1 MSLKPVPMIFKEIS
15 NAKTHLEKVK
25 VLKENRNSM
34 VDLLLEL
41 AFSKNISIT
50 LPEGKPIIEP
60 MGEANLY
67 NAHLLYSNRKT
78 IEMFINENSTHV
90 NPIKR
95 EQLFIDLL
103 ENLDPMEA
111 DLLCEVKDKNLTSYP
126 GITKM
131 VIEKVYPEWKIA
143 YSF

>member
-1 MSLKPVPMIFKEIS
+1 MANYKPVPEIFKLVS
-15 NAKTHLEKVK
+15 SAKTHLEKVK

-50 LPEGKPIIEP
+50 MPEGKPPIEP
-60 MGEANLY
+60 SGEANLY

-103 ENLDPMEA
+103 ENLDPKEA

-126 GITKM
+126 GITKK
-131 VIEKVYPEWKIA
+131 VIEKVYPEWEMA
-143 YSF
+143 